1 MCVCVYIYIYIHSV
15 SIPMKLWLKVQNV
28 AIVDIHIESAP
39 QTALSQAAKFDLWR
53 ILQEVN
59 FLSRIEPKQT
69 TFTASESKVSWWEV
83 GGSWTISSRTSLFPA
98 RSAMALNS
106 PALGVDFVPTG
117 REKEGFLGFF
127 ESPIYGCFYPLVINE
142 SRSQPLLTVSR
153 EEIGLEAV
161 TLYSFLTPT

>member
-1 MCVCVYIYIYIHSV
+1 MLDVVSIHMCVCIYIYIHSV

-127 ESPIYGCFYPLVINE
+127 ESPIYWLFL
-142 SRSQPLLTVSR
+142 STSHQR
-153 EEIGLEAV
+153 E
-161 TLYSFLTPT
+161 